1 MRLPWTISK
10 GLVGRA
16 SGPVSL
22 NRALALTEGDEG
34 DIQRAE
40 VAQIGPEL
48 LQQFHFGRRWQGVNS
63 VFPTVQAAELHAVT
77 DLLHD
82 GI

>member
-1 MRLPWTISK
+1 M
-10 GLVGRA
+10 
-16 SGPVSL
+16 
-22 NRALALTEGDEG
+22 TEGDEG

-40 VAQIGPEL
+40 VAQIGLEP
-48 LQQFHFGRRWQGVNS
+48 LQQFHFGCRWQGVNS
-63 VFPTVQAAELHAVT
+63 VFSAVQAAELHAVT